1 MGCMNTCTCPT
12 SFHPVAPTLFMH
24 LYTDFR
30 AMIVPHLVGCCGEAD
45 GNGCMREISLPAVGG
60 GPKSRRIVTCL
71 DSSCELSHGQV
82 PWM

>member
-24 LYTDFR
+24 LHTDFR

-45 GNGCMREISLPAVGG
+45 GNGCMREICGWWAEVKKNCDVLGL
-60 GPKSRRIVTCL
+60 I
-71 DSSCELSHGQV
+71 
-82 PWM
+82 M